1 MARKLFIA
9 GNWKMNLSAEKSRA
23 LAAELAAK
31 GVGGCCVDVA
41 VCPPF
46 VYIAVVRQALEGSA
60 IATGAQDVYYESQG
74 AFTGQVSPGMLL
86 DIGCEYV
93 IVGHSERRHTITP
106 PEDDSIINRK
116 LLAALAAGL
125 KVILCVGETLDQRQK
140 NQTESVLDRQLTG
153 GLANLD
159 SPSAQT
165 LVIAYEPVWAIGT
178 GQTATTAQAQ
188 QAHAFIRSRLAEL
201 LSPELAAAVRIQYG
215 GSVKPDNAAELLSQP
230 DVDGA
235 LIGGA
240 SLKAADFLAIINAG
254 CGVSSSAD

>member
-9 GNWKMNLSAEKSRA
+9 GNWKMNLSAEKSTA

-31 GVGGCCVDVA
+31 VSADTSVDIA
-41 VCPPF
+41 LCPPF
-46 VYIAVVRQALEGSA
+46 VYIAAVGRALDGSV

-74 AFTGQVSPGMLL
+74 AFTGQISPGMLL

-93 IVGHSERRHTITP
+93 IIGHSELRHTINP
-106 PEDDSIINRK
+106 PEDDGIINRK
-116 LLAALAAGL
+116 VLAALAAGL
-125 KVILCVGETLDQRQK
+125 KVILCVGETLEQRQQD
-140 NQTESVLDRQLTG
+140 QTESVLDKQLTG

-159 SPSAQT
+159 SPSADT

-188 QAHAFIRSRLAEL
+188 QAHAFIRSRLAKL
-201 LSPELAAAVRIQYG
+201 LNPDVAAAVRIQYG
-215 GSVKPDNAAELLSQP
+215 GSVKPDNAADLLSQP

-235 LIGGA
+235 LVGGA
-240 SLKAADFLAIINAG
+240 SLKAADFFDIIDAG
-254 CGVSSSAD
+254 RTITASAK